1 VRAAVNGAVV
11 VVAET
16 DSVVDDDE
24 DQTRCPAATNLHG
37 AVRS

>member
-1 VRAAVNGAVV
+1 MRAAVNGAVV

-16 DSVVDDDE
+16 DSVVDDE